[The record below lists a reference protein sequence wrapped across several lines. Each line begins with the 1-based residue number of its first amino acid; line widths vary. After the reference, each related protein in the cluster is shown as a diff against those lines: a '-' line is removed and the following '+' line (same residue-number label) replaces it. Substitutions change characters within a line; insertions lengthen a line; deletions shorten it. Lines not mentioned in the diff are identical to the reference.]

1 MRSLSALFAH
11 ERCLK
16 DVDLRCNL
24 ITDEGALVVAN
35 CIKFESLPRLEVLN
49 LSENSAITNHGITA
63 CLKELADEVNS
74 AYLRAFDFYDTGT
87 TLALFDG
94 DEWEYFCSATRV
106 EAQACC
112 KGMRRE
118 AAYLT
123 SQFRWGTGGLMLIMT
138 LSMSLLKK
146 MMISS

>member
-94 DEWEYFCSATRV
+94 DEWNIFARRPELKRRRAAR
-106 EAQACC
+106 ACDA
-112 KGMRRE
+112 RRR
-118 AAYLT
+118 T
-123 SQFRWGTGGLMLIMT
+123 SHLNFAGTGGLMLIMT

>member
-1 MRSLSALFAH
+1 MFKKILNVVYCSQALLLLTLFRH
-11 ERCLK
+11 PKNRP
-16 DVDLRCNL
+16 
-24 ITDEGALVVAN
+24 
-35 CIKFESLPRLEVLN
+35 FLPKIGV
-49 LSENSAITNHGITA
+49 
-63 CLKELADEVNS
+63 
-74 AYLRAFDFYDTGT
+74 

-123 SQFRWGTGGLMLIMT
+123 SQFRWNGGAYALIMT